1 MGKDVIVCGGQ
12 MCVEGLSPMQ
22 RSPDKM
28 TNPNNLPP
36 IYPQSQKSFPH
47 CHIVRTTYPQ
57 FTNVNNFI
65 FICSAC
71 ILIDMDVTVDTLSY
85 DLTQMDED
93 KIRIVVS
100 LNSEVELGTLYFE
113 KAKRMFQRK
122 PIGMNAW
129 ACVDAKVEGLYIYG
143 GDNITPKDIVAKCQS
158 IIASL

>member
-1 MGKDVIVCGGQ
+1 MW
-12 MCVEGLSPMQ
+12 VEGLSSPQ
-22 RSPDKM
+22 PSPDILTKPNKM
-28 TNPNNLPP
+28 VIILSPT
-36 IYPQSQKSFPH
+36 QKSFPH

-65 FICSAC
+65 FMCSPT
-71 ILIDMDVTVDTLSY
+71 IFIHMDITVDTLSY

-113 KAKRMFQRK
+113 RAKRMFQRK
-122 PIGMNAW
+122 PVGMNAW

-143 GDNITPKDIVAKCQS
+143 GDNITPKDIVAKCQQLIQEFVVTS
-158 IIASL
+158 